1 MKLALKN
8 LYGSTTAPFRF
19 NCLLSN
25 SLLAQGLTPNE
36 YDCCLFTKM
45 PVADNS
51 LMLVLCYVD
60 DSASVHI
67 SEKALDDF
75 YKYCETP
82 AGGDFRFGHLE
93 RSISRFLGFD
103 IQRDAK
109 GFILTQTPLI
119 EKIYSAAKKHMS
131 LGTYDDPTSNSPALP
146 QRDEAIR
153 LDPVAPDESSDPLIR
168 CGA

>member
-1 MKLALKN
+1 MTLL
-8 LYGSTTAPFRF
+8 LSDLFLDYRPHCDHHRSSGPQFS
-19 NCLLSN
+19 CLLSN

-45 PVADNS
+45 VDNS

-67 SEKALDDF
+67 SEKVIEDF
-75 YKYCETP
+75 YKHCESP
-82 AGGDFRFGHLE
+82 AGGNFRFGHLE

-119 EKIYSAAKKHMS
+119 ERIYSSAKKHMPRH
-131 LGTYDDPTSNSPALP
+131 L
-146 QRDEAIR
+146 
-153 LDPVAPDESSDPLIR
+153 
-168 CGA
+168 